1 VTNVERM
8 TAIAIELMKLH
19 VSQAGITQL
28 FNLGDLDEI
37 ERQLI
42 FLPYRKAKRP
52 GAFLIEA
59 VRHRYSPPK
68 EFTYAKHIT
77 PVSTSRDGVD
87 EDPELA
93 FGPSAPDPFEP

>member
-1 VTNVERM
+1 M
-8 TAIAIELMKLH
+8 TAIAIELLKLH

-37 ERQLI
+37 ERQLMY
-42 FLPYRKAKRP
+42 LPYRKAKRP

-59 VRHRYSPPK
+59 VRNRYSPPK
-68 EFTYAKHIT
+68 EFTYAKHLA
-77 PVSTSRDGVD
+77 PVSSARDGVD

-93 FGPSAPDPFEP
+93 FGPSAPDVIEP

>member
-1 VTNVERM
+1 M
-8 TAIAIELMKLH
+8 TAIAIELLKLH

-37 ERQLI
+37 ERQLMY
-42 FLPYRKAKRP
+42 LPYRKAKRP

-59 VRHRYSPPK
+59 VRHCYSPPK
-68 EFTYAKHIT
+68 EFTYAKHIS

>member
-1 VTNVERM
+1 VSQVDRM
-8 TAIAIELMKLH
+8 TAIAIELLKLH

-37 ERQLI
+37 ERQLMY
-42 FLPYRKAKRP
+42 LPYRKAKRP

-68 EFTYAKHIT
+68 EFTYAKHLA
-77 PVSTSRDGVD
+77 PVSSAGDAVD

>member
-1 VTNVERM
+1 M
-8 TAIAIELMKLH
+8 TAIAIELLKLH

-37 ERQLI
+37 ERQLMY
-42 FLPYRKAKRP
+42 LPYRKAKRP

-68 EFTYAKHIT
+68 EFTYAKHIA
-77 PVSTSRDGVD
+77 PVPASRNGMD

-93 FGPSAPDPFEP
+93 FGPPAPDPFES